1 MIKTIIGLLKTMPK
15 GIFNGILK
23 KLNLNLI

>member
-15 GIFNGILK
+15 GIFNGTIK
-23 KLNLNLI
+23 KLSLNLI